1 MAGDATKIC
10 DVFPIKRY
18 TVYTA
23 IIYNNSLLRNQ
34 QTWWAMKFRK
44 SQQYT
49 GPIRCLISK
58 TSQVEFTNLDFT
70 G

>member
-1 MAGDATKIC
+1 
-10 DVFPIKRY
+10 
-18 TVYTA
+18 
-23 IIYNNSLLRNQ
+23 
-34 QTWWAMKFRK
+34 MKFRK